1 MARTPVHDRRRHR
14 GRDRRSPEAADRR
27 PARRLTPGE
36 IGIAAQ
42 IACLLEVS
50 APKPGNVTPTRV
62 FADTRYEDFLLSAA
76 AIGPALAGA
85 GNCGV
90 GETILRAVRET
101 RRVISANTNLGIVLL
116 FAPLARAAASW
127 QEEEEE
133 TLREAL
139 VRVLAELTVPDA
151 ACAYAAIR
159 QAGPGG
165 LGAAEQQD
173 VGAEPT
179 VTLREAMALA
189 AERDAI
195 AREYVTDYFVTFE
208 KTVPALERARASGLG
223 WSDAVVQ
230 AYLEVLAEFPDTL
243 IARKVGRP
251 FAEAVSGVARSVVG
265 AGGLYTEEGRKA
277 LSAFDRDL
285 RDDGNRWN
293 PGTTA
298 DLVAAGLFVMWLTRE
313 EGEAV

>member
-1 MARTPVHDRRRHR
+1 M
-14 GRDRRSPEAADRR
+14 
-27 PARRLTPGE
+27 
-36 IGIAAQ
+36 
-42 IACLLEVS
+42 
-50 APKPGNVTPTRV
+50 TPTRA

-76 AIGPALAGA
+76 AIGPALADA

-90 GETILRAVRET
+90 GETILRAVCET
-101 RRVISANTNLGIVLL
+101 RKVISTNTNLGIVLL
-116 FAPLARAAASW
+116 FAPLARAAASRR
-127 QEEEEE
+127 EEE

-139 VRVLAELTVPDA
+139 VRVLAELTVTDA
-151 ACAYAAIR
+151 VSAYAAIR

-189 AERDAI
+189 AERDAV
-195 AREYVTDYFVTFE
+195 AREYATDYFVTFE

-223 WSDAVVQ
+223 WSEAVVQ

-243 IARKVGRP
+243 IARKVGRL
-251 FAEAVSGVARSVVG
+251 FAEAVSGVARSVVE
-265 AGGLYTEEGRKA
+265 AGGLHTEEGRKA

-298 DLVAAGLFVMWLTRE
+298 DLVAAGLFVLWLTRE